1 MIFKLIS
8 WKFEPKVK
16 IYLFKS
22 IQYIIWRLNN
32 VFFYLCCSDCS
43 ARALCSTCAVFTV
56 LRMRCVWPFCAC
68 IVYDRSAHA
77 LCMTVLCMLCV
88 WPFCACVVYYLCCAD
103 HSAHALCMTVLHMR
117 CVLPGLCWPFCPMRC
132 VLPMLCW
139 PFCACVVFDRSVHA
153 LCTTCAVLT
162 VLCMRCVLPVLFWP
176 LCACLLYYLC
186 CSDRS
191 AHAFCTTCAV
201 LTALRRHC
209 VLPVLF
215 WPLCTCQ
222 AGHHDDKDEEGVLH
236 NNLSVIK
243 YFVISV
249 GFLPHSRVTGCTVA
263 GVHIKEYFSNVWL
276 LVILLLLNFLFGS
289 SENV

>member
-1 MIFKLIS
+1 M
-8 WKFEPKVK
+8 
-16 IYLFKS
+16 LFG
-22 IQYIIWRLNN
+22 LFCPCV
-32 VFFYLCCSDCS
+32 VFYMCCFYRS
-43 ARALCSTCAVFTV
+43 AHALGMTV
-56 LRMRCVWPFCAC
+56 LCMHCVWPFCTC

-77 LCMTVLCMLCV
+77 LCMTVLRMRCV

-103 HSAHALCMTVLHMR
+103 
-117 CVLPGLCWPFCPMRC
+117 
-132 VLPMLCW
+132 
-139 PFCACVVFDRSVHA
+139 RSVHA

-162 VLCMRCVLPVLFWP
+162 
-176 LCACLLYYLC
+176 
-186 CSDRS
+186 
-191 AHAFCTTCAV
+191 
-201 LTALRRHC
+201 ALRRLC

-263 GVHIKEYFSNVWL
+263 GVHI
-276 LVILLLLNFLFGS
+276 
-289 SENV
+289 